1 MKLLLTLAA
10 LTISAVPLS
19 AQASMVLP
27 KRLAPEQEAVKSEY
41 LRFRDTLNAVEAA
54 SARLVRDMGRTS
66 DAAMSARAKT
76 VQAGCVASLAMYDS
90 ALVRITALNP
100 DNPKTQRDRK
110 HLLESFGELHQGLQE
125 CDEGYGRLAKPENIE
140 ELRGYSMGRGTRL
153 RATIHRFN
161 GAARAY
167 LTSVGIEV
175 RPIGAGENPL
185 AG

>member
-10 LTISAVPLS
+10 LTLSAAPLS
-19 AQASMVLP
+19 AQASVVMP
-27 KRLAPEQEAVKSEY
+27 RRLAPEQEAVKREY
-41 LRFRDTLNAVEAA
+41 LRFRDTLNLVEAA

-66 DAAMSARAKT
+66 DAAMSARART

-110 HLLESFGELHQGLQE
+110 HLLEAFSELNQSLKE
-125 CDEGYGRLAKPENIE
+125 CDESFGRMAKPENIE
-140 ELRGYSMGRGTRL
+140 ELRGYGMSRGTRL
-153 RATIHRFN
+153 RAGIHRFN
-161 GAARAY
+161 GAARGY

-175 RPIGAGENPL
+175 RPIGAGANPL